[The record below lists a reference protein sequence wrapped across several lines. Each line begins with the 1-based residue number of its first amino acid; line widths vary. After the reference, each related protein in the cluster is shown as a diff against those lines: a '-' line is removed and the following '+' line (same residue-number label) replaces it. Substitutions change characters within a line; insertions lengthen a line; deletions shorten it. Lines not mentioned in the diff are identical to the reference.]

1 MDEDGAVKV
10 DVQVAEELWETYTDP
25 AKDTLRIKYDP
36 FDDRN
41 WVLPAAAV
49 GPGISKLMTVAIT
62 ILGGPS
68 LGEPPPASDLPSNS
82 RRRGST
88 GSSPGCVCQPLLS
101 RFSHRWRAVPQWR
114 WGQS

>member
-10 DVQVAEELWETYTDP
+10 DVQVAEELWDTYTDP

-41 WVLPAAAV
+41 WVLPASAV

-62 ILGGPS
+62 ILGGLS
-68 LGEPPPASDLPSNS
+68 LGELEDFGKFWRSVGDLG
-82 RRRGST
+82 RG
-88 GSSPGCVCQPLLS
+88 
-101 RFSHRWRAVPQWR
+101 
-114 WGQS
+114 WGGF

>member
-10 DVQVAEELWETYTDP
+10 DVQVAEELWDTYTDP

-41 WVLPAAAV
+41 WVLPAATV

-62 ILGGPS
+62 MLGGLS
-68 LGEPPPASDLPSNS
+68 LGEPPTACERP
-82 RRRGST
+82 
-88 GSSPGCVCQPLLS
+88 SSPGCVHQPLLS

-114 WGQS
+114 WGRS